1 MITDATRTAASLTPC
16 RPQVSS
22 PSRENA
28 RIATQH
34 IVCAANA
41 GSEIHQLHTNTE

>member
-16 RPQVSS
+16 RPHVWS
-22 PSRENA
+22 PPRANA

-34 IVCAANA
+34 IVSSANV
-41 GSEIHQLHTNTE
+41 GSEIHQLRTNTE